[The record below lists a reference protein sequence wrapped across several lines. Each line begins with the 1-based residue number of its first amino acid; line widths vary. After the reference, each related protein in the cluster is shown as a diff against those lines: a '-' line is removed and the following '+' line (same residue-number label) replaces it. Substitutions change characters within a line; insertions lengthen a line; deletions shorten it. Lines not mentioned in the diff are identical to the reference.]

1 MDTLDEV
8 REILRKIGISQA
20 EAAEQHNRDM
30 AELRRSQAKTD
41 EQLAEFQRSQ
51 AEAAEQHERD
61 MAELRRSQARTDEQL
76 ARTDQQLAQNSKDIA
91 NLLRSQEKTDAQL
104 LELHRSQ
111 AKTDEQLAK
120 TDARLNTVAQLLGNI
135 GISNGDFAEELFFNS
150 LYANPF
156 LGGLRYDSVKRNV
169 SNRRRNRD
177 EGEYDI
183 VMYNGDTVALIE
195 VKYKAHINDI
205 DELLTKEPQNFRK
218 TFTEYKDYKFYLGLA
233 STVTYD
239 KLITEAREA
248 GIFLL
253 TQRGQHIEVVNE
265 EVHSF

>member
-8 REILRKIGISQA
+8 RDILRQLSISQA
-20 EAAEQHNRDM
+20 EVAEQHNREM
-30 AELRRSQAKTD
+30 
-41 EQLAEFQRSQ
+41 
-51 AEAAEQHERD
+51 
-61 MAELRRSQARTDEQL
+61 
-76 ARTDQQLAQNSKDIA
+76 A
-91 NLLRSQEKTDAQL
+91 NLLRSQEKTDAQIAKNSTNIDKL
-104 LELHRSQ
+104 RQEL
-111 AKTDEQLAK
+111 A
-120 TDARLNTVAQLLGNI
+120 NI
-135 GISNGDFAEELFFNS
+135 GFNNGDFAEELFFNS

-156 LGGLRYDSVKRNV
+156 LGGLRYDIVERNV
-169 SNRRRNRD
+169 SNRHRNRD

-195 VKYKAHINDI
+195 VKYKAHSNDI
-205 DELLTKEPQNFRK
+205 AKLLKNEPQKFRK

-233 STVTYD
+233 STVTYE

-265 EVHSF
+265 EVHCF

>member
-8 REILRKIGISQA
+8 REILKKIGISQA

-30 AELRRSQAKTD
+30 AELRRSQEKTD
-41 EQLAEFQRSQ
+41 AQLAKI
-51 AEAAEQHERD
+51 AEQHDRD
-61 MAELRRSQARTDEQL
+61 M
-76 ARTDQQLAQNSKDIA
+76 A

-104 LELHRSQ
+104 AKAAEQHDRDMANLLRSQ
-111 AKTDEQLAK
+111 EKTDAQLAK

-150 LYANPF
+150 LYANPL
-156 LGGLRYDSVKRNV
+156 LGGLRYDSVERNV
-169 SNRRRNRD
+169 SNRRRHRD

-195 VKYKAHINDI
+195 VKYKAHTNDI
-205 DELLTKEPQNFRK
+205 DKLLKKEPQNFRK

-233 STVTYD
+233 STVTD
-239 KLITEAREA
+239 GKLITEAREA

>member
-20 EAAEQHNRDM
+20 
-30 AELRRSQAKTD
+30 KTD
-41 EQLAEFQRSQ
+41 AQLAEFQRSQ
-51 AEAAEQHERD
+51 AEAAEQHNRE
-61 MAELRRSQARTDEQL
+61 MAELRRSQDRADKQLLELRRSQDRTDEQL

-91 NLLRSQEKTDAQL
+91 NLLRSQEKTDAR
-104 LELHRSQ
+104 LEKV
-111 AKTDEQLAK
+111 AKI
-120 TDARLNTVAQLLGNI
+120 LGNI

-195 VKYKAHINDI
+195 VKYKAHTNDI
-205 DELLTKEPQNFRK
+205 AKLLKNEPQNFRQ

-239 KLITEAREA
+239 KLITEVREA

-265 EVHSF
+265 EVHCF

>member
-8 REILRKIGISQA
+8 REILRQLSISQS
-20 EAAEQHNRDM
+20 EAAEQHNK
-30 AELRRSQAKTD
+30 E
-41 EQLAEFQRSQ
+41 LAEFQRSQ
-51 AEAAEQHERD
+51 AEAAEQHNRE
-61 MAELRRSQARTDEQL
+61 MAELHRSQ

-104 LELHRSQ
+104 LELRRLQ
-111 AKTDEQLAK
+111 EK
-120 TDARLNTVAQLLGNI
+120 TDARLDKVAQLLGNI

-205 DELLTKEPQNFRK
+205 DKLLTKEPQNFRQ

-233 STVTYD
+233 STVTD
-239 KLITEAREA
+239 GKLITEAREA

>member
-8 REILRKIGISQA
+8 REILKKIGISQA
-20 EAAEQHNRDM
+20 KTDAQLAKSQAENDKQMAVLREGL
-30 AELRRSQAKTD
+30 AELR
-41 EQLAEFQRSQ
+41 
-51 AEAAEQHERD
+51 
-61 MAELRRSQARTDEQL
+61 
-76 ARTDQQLAQNSKDIA
+76 
-91 NLLRSQEKTDAQL
+91 RSQEKTDAQM
-104 LELHRSQ
+104 
-111 AKTDEQLAK
+111 AK
-120 TDARLNTVAQLLGNI
+120 TDARLEKVAKILGNI

-156 LGGLRYDSVKRNV
+156 LGGLRYESVERNV
-169 SNRRRNRD
+169 SNRRRHRD
-177 EGEYDI
+177 QGEYDI
-183 VMYNGDTVALIE
+183 VMCNGDTVALIE
-195 VKYKAHINDI
+195 VKYKAHSNDI
-205 DELLTKEPQNFRK
+205 AKLLKNEPQSFRK
-218 TFTEYKDYKFYLGLA
+218 TFTEYRDYKFYLGLA

>member
-8 REILRKIGISQA
+8 REILKKIGI
-20 EAAEQHNRDM
+20 
-30 AELRRSQAKTD
+30 SQAKTD
-41 EQLAEFQRSQ
+41 EQLAE
-51 AEAAEQHERD
+51 
-61 MAELRRSQARTDEQL
+61 LR
-76 ARTDQQLAQNSKDIA
+76 
-91 NLLRSQEKTDAQL
+91 RSQEKTDAQL
-104 LELHRSQ
+104 
-111 AKTDEQLAK
+111 AKTDAQLAK
-120 TDARLNTVAQLLGNI
+120 TDARLEKVAKILGNI

-156 LGGLRYDSVKRNV
+156 LGGLRYDSVERNV
-169 SNRRRNRD
+169 PNRRRHRD

-195 VKYKAHINDI
+195 VKYKAHTNDI
-205 DELLTKEPQNFRK
+205 AKLLKNEPQSFRK

>member
-8 REILRKIGISQA
+8 REILKKIGISQA

-30 AELRRSQAKTD
+30 AELRRSQ
-41 EQLAEFQRSQ
+41 
-51 AEAAEQHERD
+51 
-61 MAELRRSQARTDEQL
+61 
-76 ARTDQQLAQNSKDIA
+76 
-91 NLLRSQEKTDAQL
+91 EKTDV
-104 LELHRSQ
+104 
-111 AKTDEQLAK
+111 QLAK
-120 TDARLNTVAQLLGNI
+120 TDAQLEKVAKILGNI
-135 GISNGDFAEELFFNS
+135 GISNGDFAEELFYNS

-156 LGGLRYDSVKRNV
+156 LGGLRYDSVERNV
-169 SNRRRNRD
+169 PNRRRHRD

-195 VKYKAHINDI
+195 VKYKAHTNDI
-205 DELLTKEPQNFRK
+205 AKLLKNEPQNFRQ

-253 TQRGQHIEVVNE
+253 PQRGQHIEVVNE

>member
-8 REILRKIGISQA
+8 REILKKIGISQA
-20 EAAEQHNRDM
+20 
-30 AELRRSQAKTD
+30 K
-41 EQLAEFQRSQ
+41 
-51 AEAAEQHERD
+51 
-61 MAELRRSQARTDEQL
+61 TDEQL

-91 NLLRSQEKTDAQL
+91 ELRRSQEKTDAQL
-104 LELHRSQ
+104 
-111 AKTDEQLAK
+111 AK
-120 TDARLNTVAQLLGNI
+120 TDARLEKVAKILGNI

-156 LGGLRYDSVKRNV
+156 LGGLRYDSVERNV
-169 SNRRRNRD
+169 PNGRRHRD

-195 VKYKAHINDI
+195 VKYKAHIKDI
-205 DELLTKEPQNFRK
+205 AKLLKNEPQNFRK
-218 TFTEYKDYKFYLGLA
+218 TFTEYKDYQFYLGLA
-233 STVTYD
+233 STVTD
-239 KLITEAREA
+239 GKLITEAREA

-265 EVHSF
+265 AVHSF

>member
-8 REILRKIGISQA
+8 REILKKIGISQA
-20 EAAEQHNRDM
+20 
-30 AELRRSQAKTD
+30 K
-41 EQLAEFQRSQ
+41 
-51 AEAAEQHERD
+51 
-61 MAELRRSQARTDEQL
+61 TDEQL

-91 NLLRSQEKTDAQL
+91 NLLRSQDRTDAQL
-104 LELHRSQ
+104 LELRRLQ
-111 AKTDEQLAK
+111 EK
-120 TDARLNTVAQLLGNI
+120 TDAQIAKNSKNIDSIGSQLANI
-135 GISNGDFAEELFFNS
+135 GFNNGDFAEELFFNS

-156 LGGLRYDSVKRNV
+156 LGRLRYDSVKRNV
-169 SNRRRNRD
+169 SNRRRHRD

-205 DELLTKEPQNFRK
+205 AKLLKNEPQNFRK

-233 STVTYD
+233 STVTDD
-239 KLITEAREA
+239 KLIAEAREA

-253 TQRGQHIEVVNE
+253 TQKGQHIEVVNE

>member
-1 MDTLDEV
+1 MDPLDEV
-8 REILRKIGISQA
+8 REILKKIGISQA

-30 AELRRSQAKTD
+30 AELRRSQ
-41 EQLAEFQRSQ
+41 
-51 AEAAEQHERD
+51 
-61 MAELRRSQARTDEQL
+61 
-76 ARTDQQLAQNSKDIA
+76 
-91 NLLRSQEKTDAQL
+91 EKTDAQL
-104 LELHRSQ
+104 
-111 AKTDEQLAK
+111 AKTDAQLAKTDAQLAK
-120 TDARLNTVAQLLGNI
+120 TDARLEKVAKILGNI

-156 LGGLRYDSVKRNV
+156 LGGLRYDSVERNV
-169 SNRRRNRD
+169 SNRRRHRD

-195 VKYKAHINDI
+195 VKYKAHTNDI
-205 DELLTKEPQNFRK
+205 AKLLKNEPQSFRK

>member
-8 REILRKIGISQA
+8 REILKKIGISQA
-20 EAAEQHNRDM
+20 
-30 AELRRSQAKTD
+30 K
-41 EQLAEFQRSQ
+41 
-51 AEAAEQHERD
+51 
-61 MAELRRSQARTDEQL
+61 TDEQL

-91 NLLRSQEKTDAQL
+91 ELRRSQARTDEQLLELRRSQEKTDAQMA
-104 LELHRSQ
+104 R
-111 AKTDEQLAK
+111 TDAQLARSWAENDK
-120 TDARLNTVAQLLGNI
+120 QMAKLSKNIDSIGSQLANI
-135 GISNGDFAEELFFNS
+135 GFNNGDFAEELFFNS

-253 TQRGQHIEVVNE
+253 TQRGQHIEIVNE

>member
-8 REILRKIGISQA
+8 REILKKIGISQA
-20 EAAEQHNRDM
+20 KTDEQLAQNSKDMAELRRSQEKTDAQLAKAAEQHDRDM
-30 AELRRSQAKTD
+30 AELRRSQ
-41 EQLAEFQRSQ
+41 
-51 AEAAEQHERD
+51 
-61 MAELRRSQARTDEQL
+61 
-76 ARTDQQLAQNSKDIA
+76 
-91 NLLRSQEKTDAQL
+91 EKTDAQM
-104 LELHRSQ
+104 
-111 AKTDEQLAK
+111 AK
-120 TDARLNTVAQLLGNI
+120 TDARLEKVAKILGNI
-135 GISNGDFAEELFFNS
+135 GISNGDFAEELFYNS

-156 LGGLRYDSVKRNV
+156 LGGLRYDSVERNV
-169 SNRRRNRD
+169 VNRRRHRD
-177 EGEYDI
+177 EGEYDNI

-195 VKYKAHINDI
+195 VKYKAHTNDI
-205 DELLTKEPQNFRK
+205 AKLLNSEPQNFRK

>member
-20 EAAEQHNRDM
+20 
-30 AELRRSQAKTD
+30 KTD
-41 EQLAEFQRSQ
+41 AQLAEFQRSQ
-51 AEAAEQHERD
+51 AEAAEQHNRE
-61 MAELRRSQARTDEQL
+61 MAELRRSQDRADKQLLELRRSQDRTDEQL

-91 NLLRSQEKTDAQL
+91 NLLRSQEKTDAR
-104 LELHRSQ
+104 LEKV
-111 AKTDEQLAK
+111 AKI
-120 TDARLNTVAQLLGNI
+120 LGNI

-195 VKYKAHINDI
+195 VKYKAHSNDI
-205 DELLTKEPQNFRK
+205 AKLLKNEPQNFRK

-233 STVTYD
+233 FTVTYD